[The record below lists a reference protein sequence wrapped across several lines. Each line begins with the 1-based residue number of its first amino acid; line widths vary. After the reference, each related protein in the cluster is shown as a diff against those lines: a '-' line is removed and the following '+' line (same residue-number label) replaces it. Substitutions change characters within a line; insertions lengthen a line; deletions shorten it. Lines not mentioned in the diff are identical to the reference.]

1 MIGREQVIDLLLEA
15 CPSYCARWEAYRQ
28 APEFDAE
35 LLYVHLGDFADHVV
49 DLLEG
54 DARADLA
61 ALTRILERLHL
72 EGDDHVKEAATIGL
86 LEGIQNVAGHRNV
99 STEGLE
105 AALGAETRRWWRS
118 LDAFWSGK
126 IPHVGADIVKGSG

>member
-49 DLLEG
+49 DLLSAMTAPSW
-54 DARADLA
+54 ARS
-61 ALTRILERLHL
+61 REPSS
-72 EGDDHVKEAATIGL
+72 
-86 LEGIQNVAGHRNV
+86 V
-99 STEGLE
+99 SMSMAMNT
-105 AALGAETRRWWRS
+105 
-118 LDAFWSGK
+118 
-126 IPHVGADIVKGSG
+126 

>member
-1 MIGREQVIDLLLEA
+1 MIRREQVISLLLEA
-15 CPSYCARWEAYRQ
+15 CPSYRARWEAYRQ

-35 LLYVHLGDFADHVV
+35 LLYVHLGDFAGHVV
-49 DLLEG
+49 DLLAR
-54 DARADLA
+54 DAKEDLA
-61 ALTRILERLHL
+61 GLTRALERLHL
-72 EGDDHVKEAATIGL
+72 EGDDYVKEAATTGL
-86 LEGIQNVAGHRNV
+86 LEGIQNVAGNRNV

-105 AALGAETRRWWRS
+105 AALDVETRRWWRS